1 MTVLRAALKHRPHLA
16 RGAGVRALAALGL
29 ALALWGLA
37 RPAHA
42 DLWAFVDE
50 RGITHFAAEALD
62 ERYRL
67 YFRGSVYDSA
77 EQGLKPPMVQAEAAA
92 DADGSGDAG
101 RRLQAHTR
109 LQSFFD
115 ISPRYKS
122 VRGHLR
128 KAADHTGVDYDLLKA
143 VIAVESGFDA
153 QAISPKGA
161 VGLMQL
167 MPATAQRFGVE
178 ASRQRSVQQQLA
190 DPAVNVPA
198 GARYLNHL
206 MGLFPGRLDLV
217 LAAYNAGEGA
227 VRRAGQAI
235 PPFQETRNYVKA
247 VLGIYEQLQGG
258 RERAGPAAPAA
269 AALPGTT
276 PRVRMT
282 RSEERRV
289 GKECRSRW

>member
-1 MTVLRAALKHRPHLA
+1 MTVLRAALKHRPYPA
-16 RGAGVRALAALGL
+16 RDAGVRALAALGL

-67 YFRGSVYDSA
+67 YFRGSVYDST

-282 RSEERRV
+282 LPT
-289 GKECRSRW
+289 GLPTPQ

>member
-1 MTVLRAALKHRPHLA
+1 MGQRHAAMPYRSAGSRSSGRCVLLRALKR
-16 RGAGVRALAALGL
+16 L
-29 ALALWGLA
+29 ALASALLWGMA
-37 RPAHA
+37 GAAHA

-77 EQGLKPPMVQAEAAA
+77 EQGLKPPMVPAEAAA
-92 DADGSGDAG
+92 DDDGSGDAG

-122 VRGHLR
+122 VRSHLR

-153 QAISPKGA
+153 QAVSPKGA

-190 DPAVNVPA
+190 EPAVNVPA
-198 GARYLNHL
+198 GARYLHHL
-206 MGLFPGRLDLV
+206 MNLFPGRLDLV

-258 RERAGPAAPAA
+258 GQRAGLAAPAVP
-269 AALPGTT
+269 ALPGATS
-276 PRVRMT
+276 RVRMT
-282 RSEERRV
+282 LPT
-289 GKECRSRW
+289 GLPTPQ

>member
-1 MTVLRAALKHRPHLA
+1 MQPYRAATIRRP
-16 RGAGVRALAALGL
+16 GVLAALAVAGVL
-29 ALALWGLA
+29 CALG

-67 YFRGSVYDSA
+67 YFRGAVYDSS
-77 EQGLKPPMVQAEAAA
+77 EQGLRPPMVAAEAAA
-92 DADGSGDAG
+92 DDAGSGDAG

-122 VRGHLR
+122 VRVHLR
-128 KAADHTGVDYDLLKA
+128 KASEHTGVDYDLLKA

-153 QAISPKGA
+153 QAVSPKGA

-258 RERAGPAAPAA
+258 RQRAGMAVPAVAVP
-269 AALPGTT
+269 PGAT
-276 PRVRMT
+276 PRLRMT
-282 RSEERRV
+282 LPT
-289 GKECRSRW
+289 GLPTPQ

>member
-1 MTVLRAALKHRPHLA
+1 MPLRPAAPQHLPHRPHPA
-16 RGAGVRALAALGL
+16 RAAAARALAALGA
-29 ALALWGLA
+29 ALALWGGA
-37 RPAHA
+37 QPAHA

-50 RGITHFAAEALD
+50 RGITHFAAQALD
-62 ERYRL
+62 ERYKL
-67 YFRGSVYDSA
+67 YFRGSLYDST
-77 EQGLKPPMVQAEAAA
+77 EQGLKPPLVEAEAAA
-92 DADGSGDAG
+92 DDDGGSDAG
-101 RRLQAHTR
+101 RRLQASTR
-109 LQSFFD
+109 MQSFFD

-227 VRRAGQAI
+227 VRRAGQSI
-235 PPFQETRNYVKA
+235 PPYQETRNYVKA

-258 RERAGPAAPAA
+258 RQRAGQAAPAA
-269 AALPGTT
+269 AAQPGTA
-276 PRVRMT
+276 PRIRMT
-282 RSEERRV
+282 LSTGLPSPR
-289 GKECRSRW
+289 

>member
-1 MTVLRAALKHRPHLA
+1 MPMRRAASLHSR
-16 RGAGVRALAALGL
+16 RALAALAVAC
-29 ALALWGLA
+29 ALCAGA

-77 EQGLKPPMVQAEAAA
+77 EQGLKPTPIPA
-92 DADGSGDAG
+92 DDEGGSDAG
-101 RRLQAHTR
+101 RSLQARTR

-128 KAADHTGVDYDLLKA
+128 KASDHTGVDYDLLKA

-206 MGLFPGRLDLV
+206 MGLFPGRLDLA

-258 RERAGPAAPAA
+258 RRRADTAVPAA
-269 AALPGTT
+269 APPGAA
-276 PRVRMT
+276 PRLRMT
-282 RSEERRV
+282 LPT
-289 GKECRSRW
+289 GLAAPQ

>member
-29 ALALWGLA
+29 VLALWGLA

-282 RSEERRV
+282 LPP
-289 GKECRSRW
+289 GLPAPQ

>member
-67 YFRGSVYDSA
+67 YFRGSVYDST

-178 ASRQRSVQQQLA
+178 ASRHRSVQQQLA

-282 RSEERRV
+282 LPT
-289 GKECRSRW
+289 GLPTPQ

>member
-1 MTVLRAALKHRPHLA
+1 MTVLRAALKHPPHLA
-16 RGAGVRALAALGL
+16 RGAGVRALAALSL

-67 YFRGSVYDSA
+67 YFRGSVYDST

-282 RSEERRV
+282 LPT
-289 GKECRSRW
+289 GLPTPQ

>member
-167 MPATAQRFGVE
+167 MPATAKRFGVE

-235 PPFQETRNYVKA
+235 PAFQETRNYVKA

-258 RERAGPAAPAA
+258 RERAVPAVPAA
-269 AALPGTT
+269 AALPGAT

-282 RSEERRV
+282 LPT
-289 GKECRSRW
+289 GLPTPQ

>member
-1 MTVLRAALKHRPHLA
+1 MQMPRAATIHSR
-16 RGAGVRALAALGL
+16 RALAALAVVC
-29 ALALWGLA
+29 ALYAGA

-77 EQGLKPPMVQAEAAA
+77 EQGLKPPSVPAEAAA
-92 DADGSGDAG
+92 DDDGSGDAG
-101 RRLQAHTR
+101 RSLQARTR

-128 KAADHTGVDYDLLKA
+128 KASDHTGVDYDLLKA

-206 MGLFPGRLDLV
+206 MGLFPGRLDLA

-258 RERAGPAAPAA
+258 RRRTDTAVPAAP
-269 AALPGTT
+269 PGAT
-276 PRVRMT
+276 PRLRMT
-282 RSEERRV
+282 LPT
-289 GKECRSRW
+289 GLPMPQ

>member
-1 MTVLRAALKHRPHLA
+1 MAMHRAATSSR
-16 RGAGVRALAALGL
+16 RALAALAAAC
-29 ALALWGLA
+29 ALCGLA

-67 YFRGSVYDSA
+67 YFRGDLYDSTD
-77 EQGLKPPMVQAEAAA
+77 QGLKPPMVPAEAAP
-92 DADGSGDAG
+92 DGDGDAVQ
-101 RRLQAHTR
+101 RLQAQTR

-122 VRGHLR
+122 VRSHLR

-153 QAISPKGA
+153 QAVSPKGA

-206 MGLFPGRLDLV
+206 MDLFPGRLDLV

-258 RERAGPAAPAA
+258 RQRAGTAAPATA
-269 AALPGTT
+269 ARSGAT
-276 PRVRMT
+276 PRLRMT
-282 RSEERRV
+282 LPT
-289 GKECRSRW
+289 GLPAPQ

>member
-1 MTVLRAALKHRPHLA
+1 MPVLRAALKHRPHPA

-29 ALALWGLA
+29 ALSLWGLA

-258 RERAGPAAPAA
+258 RERTGPAAPAA

-282 RSEERRV
+282 LPT
-289 GKECRSRW
+289 GLPTPQ

>member
-1 MTVLRAALKHRPHLA
+1 MTVRRAALKHRPHLA

-92 DADGSGDAG
+92 DTDGSGDAG

-269 AALPGTT
+269 AALPGIT

-282 RSEERRV
+282 LPT
-289 GKECRSRW
+289 GLPTPQ

>member
-1 MTVLRAALKHRPHLA
+1 MPVLRAALKHRPPPA

-42 DLWAFVDE
+42 DLWAFVDV

-67 YFRGSVYDSA
+67 YFRGSVYDST
-77 EQGLKPPMVQAEAAA
+77 EQGLKPPMVAAEAAA
-92 DADGSGDAG
+92 DDHGSGDAG
-101 RRLQAHTR
+101 RMLQAHTR

-122 VRGHLR
+122 VRSHLR

-258 RERAGPAAPAA
+258 RERTGPAAPAA

-282 RSEERRV
+282 LPTGLPTPR
-289 GKECRSRW
+289 

>member
-67 YFRGSVYDSA
+67 YFRGSVYDST

-92 DADGSGDAG
+92 DTDGSGDAG

-282 RSEERRV
+282 LPT
-289 GKECRSRW
+289 GLPTPQ

>member
-16 RGAGVRALAALGL
+16 RGAGVRALAALSL

-67 YFRGSVYDSA
+67 YFRGSVYDST

-128 KAADHTGVDYDLLKA
+128 KAADRTGVDYDLLKA

-282 RSEERRV
+282 LPT
-289 GKECRSRW
+289 GLPTPQ

>member
-67 YFRGSVYDSA
+67 YFRGSVYDST

-101 RRLQAHTR
+101 RRLRAHTR

-227 VRRAGQAI
+227 VERHGRRV
-235 PPFQETRNYVKA
+235 PPFAETQAYVRNVLA
-247 VLGIYEQLQGG
+247 VYAEL
-258 RERAGPAAPAA
+258 RRWFAGAR
-269 AALPGTT
+269 T
-276 PRVRMT
+276 
-282 RSEERRV
+282 
-289 GKECRSRW
+289 

>member
-92 DADGSGDAG
+92 DTDGSGDAG

-258 RERAGPAAPAA
+258 RERASPAAPAA

-282 RSEERRV
+282 LPT
-289 GKECRSRW
+289 GLPTPQ

>member
-1 MTVLRAALKHRPHLA
+1 MRRAATPHR
-16 RGAGVRALAALGL
+16 RRALAAL
-29 ALALWGLA
+29 ALACALCGLSV
-37 RPAHA
+37 PAHA

-77 EQGLKPPMVQAEAAA
+77 EQGLRPPMVAAEAAA
-92 DADGSGDAG
+92 DDDGSGDAG

-122 VRGHLR
+122 VRTHLR

-153 QAISPKGA
+153 QAVSPKGA

-258 RERAGPAAPAA
+258 RQRAGMAVPPLAVP
-269 AALPGTT
+269 PGAT
-276 PRVRMT
+276 PRLRMT
-282 RSEERRV
+282 LPT
-289 GKECRSRW
+289 GLPTPQ

>member
-67 YFRGSVYDSA
+67 YFRGSVYDST

-282 RSEERRV
+282 LPT
-289 GKECRSRW
+289 GLPTPQ

>member
-1 MTVLRAALKHRPHLA
+1 MPVLRAALKHRPHAACGAAA
-16 RGAGVRALAALGL
+16 RAFAALGL
-29 ALALWGLA
+29 VLALWGLA
-37 RPAHA
+37 QPAHA

-62 ERYRL
+62 ERYKL
-67 YFRGSVYDSA
+67 YFRGSVYDST
-77 EQGLKPPMVQAEAAA
+77 EQGLKPPAVTAEAAA
-92 DADGSGDAG
+92 DDDGGSDAG

-143 VIAVESGFDA
+143 VIAVESGFDT
-153 QAISPKGA
+153 QAVSPKGA

-206 MGLFPGRLDLV
+206 MNLFPGRLDLV

-258 RERAGPAAPAA
+258 SQRAGLAAPAA
-269 AALPGTT
+269 TALPGAT

-282 RSEERRV
+282 LPT
-289 GKECRSRW
+289 GLPMPQ